1 VTDPLLQTVAVA
13 KTFGTVVAL
22 RAVDLTVEPGQV
34 HALLGA
40 NGAGKSTLVKILTGV
55 LRADAGAISIHGE
68 PAAVHRPG
76 DARRRGMAPVFQ
88 DPALAPDLTV
98 AENLRLTGAD
108 VGAVKGHLADM
119 DLAGLDLGEQV
130 RDVPL
135 PFLRMLDLARAL
147 TFDPQ
152 LLLLDEIT
160 AALPPDLSE
169 RVFEVMRRW
178 RQRNRSVLFIS
189 HRLAEVREHCDMCTV
204 LRDGRDVASFVPGE
218 GGEAAIVQAMLGEAA
233 TAVRDEARQRA
244 VTWTIGE
251 RPVLEARG
259 VGAGRQLHDVSL
271 AVRPGEVLG
280 LAALEGQGQ
289 EALFEILAGNRKPDR
304 GTIAID
310 GRALRARHPFDV
322 IRHGVVL
329 VPADRL
335 HALLPPRSIR
345 ENIALPLFNRVARWG
360 PISPAQERN
369 RVNEAV
375 SRLSIDTRAASQVRR
390 LSGGNQQKVT
400 IARWLAGGLRVMLL
414 FDPTRGIDV
423 GTKHQV
429 YDLVRSLAD
438 EGAAVLMFTSELR
451 EIAVVCD
458 RAAVLHGG
466 RIVAE
471 LAADAGENALLTA
484 AHGLVAEEGVA

>member
-1 VTDPLLQTVAVA
+1 MGRPADANDVDGGSSSAVTVPLLQTAAVA

-22 RAVDLTVEPGQV
+22 RAVDLAVAPGEV

-68 PAAVHRPG
+68 PAALRSPG
-76 DARRRGMAPVFQ
+76 DARRRGLAPVFQ
-88 DPALAPDLTV
+88 DPAMVPDLTV

-108 VGAVKGHLADM
+108 VDAVRRHLAEM
-119 DLAGLDLGEQV
+119 DLDGLDLGEQV

-169 RVFEVMRRW
+169 RVFAVMRRW
-178 RQRNRSVLFIS
+178 RERNRSVLFIS

-204 LRDGRDVASFVPGE
+204 LRDGRDVASFVPSE
-218 GGEAAIVQAMLGEAA
+218 GGEAAIVAAMLGDAA
-233 TAVRDEARQRA
+233 AGVRDEARQRA
-244 VTWTIGE
+244 TTSTVGE
-251 RPVLEARG
+251 HPVLEARG
-259 VGAGRQLHDVSL
+259 IGAGRQLQDVSL
-271 AVRPGEVLG
+271 AVAPGEVLG

-289 EALFEILAGNRKPDR
+289 EALFEILAGNLKPDR
-304 GTIAID
+304 GELVID
-310 GRALRARHPFDV
+310 GRPVRARHPFDV
-322 IRHGVVL
+322 IRRGVVL

-335 HALLPPRSIR
+335 HALLPQRSIR
-345 ENIALPLFNRVARWG
+345 ENIALPLFNRIAKWG
-360 PISPAQERN
+360 PIRPAQERA
-369 RVNEAV
+369 RVDEAV

-429 YDLVRSLAD
+429 YDLVRVARRRGRGGAD
-438 EGAAVLMFTSELR
+438 VHQ
-451 EIAVVCD
+451 
-458 RAAVLHGG
+458 RAARDRPRV
-466 RIVAE
+466 RPRRRAPRRPDRRR
-471 LAADAGENALLTA
+471 APR
-484 AHGLVAEEGVA
+484 